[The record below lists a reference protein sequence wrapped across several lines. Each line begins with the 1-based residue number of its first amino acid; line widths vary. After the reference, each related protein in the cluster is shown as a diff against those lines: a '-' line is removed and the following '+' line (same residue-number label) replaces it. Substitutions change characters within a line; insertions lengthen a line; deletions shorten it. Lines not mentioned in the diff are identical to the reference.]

1 MTEGQT
7 LAPDDYKDLAASLER
22 DLERCD
28 DPTEADE
35 LRLRLARI
43 YLGVLPDLPRA
54 VAHAEELLGREDV
67 SAEAFQVAGALL
79 DHAEVA
85 PRAAELLSSTY
96 ARLGRVDGEAA
107 ALARELEIARAPR
120 GDVVRRRLVELRHRE
135 LGDPAGAMELA
146 EPLVT
151 KDPGDDELRALYV
164 EVAHALGSPIRAA
177 ETLSRAAKR
186 SKSSEVRERVGFE
199 VANLYLR
206 EGELHHA
213 RTAFLDVVL
222 TEGGGPLAVEAA
234 ERVLGLENG
243 PSDPLVAGA
252 ALETIARG
260 SQDGTVR
267 QGAAAKLL
275 TMHETTPF
283 KEARLVVAYQAL
295 VDSDRADEALAW
307 LRAYHERHG
316 DKGALAAVYQ
326 RQALRA
332 SDEASA
338 RALALKSIE
347 LRAGESDGAR
357 AEHWLWFVRTYGP
370 DRRAHAELLVLL
382 EQARR
387 VEDLCRI
394 LEAEVALATPE
405 ERPALLA
412 RLGRTHLVSRGDP
425 EAALAALGQ
434 CLALDATNE
443 TARSIVESLMAA
455 GNDRLA
461 AADVLEPIYRATGNH
476 EGELHV
482 LETRADLL
490 TDAQGRVAV
499 IARAVDVAGGP
510 LGDSQ
515 RALQLCRQGLE
526 LDPASPE
533 LLQRLDELVGDTEL
547 PADRLTRYRSA
558 LEIASPAQR
567 APLLR
572 AIALLLR
579 DTLGDLRG
587 AVEAWE
593 QVVADDPTDLAS
605 FEALAAACGTLGDA
619 AASLAWLERARAGLR
634 GADRDRMTVRTAR
647 ALIEARS
654 KERALALCREVA
666 ADADADP
673 SALEDVAEMAWTQ
686 GDADLYRQ
694 ALGHMSL
701 VDRYA
706 VGGDWARLPDAL
718 RVWLDRGEDLGGC
731 VLLLLRLE
739 SSAIEAAAV
748 DAFVSLADDL
758 AARIAGESR
767 GQARALSRAKARVLA
782 SDAERPQ
789 AAAAVYRKLVEE
801 FADDEV
807 VRDYEAFADATTD
820 AKARHEL
827 RRWLF
832 GWRAE
837 HEPRPVGVVLA
848 WAKSEEE
855 YGAGDAA
862 IVVYERLAAFEG
874 ERRLALEA
882 VCRLKLH
889 AGDLAGGLD
898 AYRALRDESAT
909 DQARLAIDLTAV
921 RLLSGEQYPV
931 EAAAI
936 LAPTLAIHPPIEE
949 AHELARQMLAD
960 PASRNEVATR
970 IAETASSA
978 DDVTALRIY
987 NFLLAGG
994 ADEGAHRGEE
1004 TAARSSGPRPMG
1016 GRRRQ
1021 WYQRVADL
1029 ARVDPEAA
1037 FSTGSRGVLEFPDAI
1052 ALWDGLER
1060 VARDLGRLE
1069 EVPAAYRRVLVEKV
1083 TDAGLAESLG
1093 RRMVHFEEACAME
1106 SAHSTEALLK
1116 VLELAPGA
1124 RWALDRVKL
1133 TLGAQ
1138 ARYDDLFAILDRAIE
1153 AAADDRARADLLSEA
1168 AFAARDL
1175 AGLPERAIVY
1185 LTGLFALRPDDAQ
1198 VESSLERL
1206 YERQGHR
1213 VQLIGLLEK
1222 RVSRTTGFKRRDLR
1236 RRIVSSWLDLGEAA
1250 HADVVLEALLAGDA
1264 FVADVVDLLERVLD
1278 GPAPAE
1284 VHDRTAARL
1293 RAHYESLGRV
1303 DELVR
1308 VAERSLV
1315 LAGDAVERA
1324 RRMRDLVA
1332 LRLRAAAGSAR
1343 MFGEVAARLDSDVAG
1358 DRALAKTAYKALL
1371 LQALYAFARSR
1382 RAGGDAT
1389 DAADGAYT
1397 SILKLRDILLD
1408 DASPAA
1414 AFALLRRG
1422 SRVPFDT
1429 GKRRGLLCDAAIV
1442 CAERLGDAARAVRL
1456 FDELYAEDPGDD
1468 FAARSLGAYAGLLE
1482 STGQTVKL
1490 ATVWEQQAELREK
1503 AGSGAEERACW
1514 ERAAALWEREGAW
1527 AQAIGAYRRGAGL
1540 GSEASFEALAR
1551 IHAARAEWGD
1561 AAKALEWLFSR
1572 ATQESRGARAL
1583 KLTEA
1588 YVALDR
1594 RDQARAWLEET
1605 LKLHGEAPRGG
1616 DLERVREQ
1624 LIELYRRDGVWLPLA
1639 RLLAD
1644 DARRADDPR
1653 DELALLREAADLYRS
1668 KLAQPDEAAGLLQ
1681 GAVALDPGD
1690 SVLRGTLVEVLEA
1703 RGRWEESAAVL
1714 AGQIA
1719 LYGEHRSRD
1728 RAVVHRRL
1736 AHALVQASRLED
1748 AFTELR
1754 HAVEM
1759 FPSHPG
1765 SLFDLA
1771 RVALD
1776 LDRLDLSERT
1786 YRALLLVIHGGE
1798 EGSGPSRMDVFV
1810 DLSEVALRRGDEA
1823 RAADLIDSAFDEGL
1837 ERGEDPSRLEGGLR
1851 ARGRHALLARALERR
1866 VERGATLG
1874 DRASALADLTE
1885 LWATDL
1891 GKPIDLGLRLRNAA
1905 DRIARDLGHEDAT
1918 DSAPWS
1924 SLATVYGHFDDAR
1937 PALLP
1942 LLETAI
1948 PKVQAGADRGR
1959 LRVLLAKML
1968 LALPDRTD
1976 AAIAALRDA
1985 LADDPSSREG
1995 NQLLTSVLESQGRV
2009 DELVGLAERRL
2020 AALPAE
2026 ADPRDFVDAAW
2037 KLAGALEH
2045 AGRPEEALPV
2055 YESVLDREPTDP
2067 ALLRTLAER
2076 LQGLGSRRLADCLE
2090 RWLRV
2095 DRAGAGGDVARRLLE
2110 LRDEAGDTAGSLR
2123 ALGIAAASD
2132 RGLLLRFVEAH
2143 RKAGDERQAL
2153 EVVGTAIETH
2163 PAAADLLVLRSGIRE
2178 RAGDADGAVAD
2189 LEAAGTID
2197 AKQVNALLELL
2208 GRIAGADDSTRADA
2222 HAMRLVDTLLRLNRP
2237 KQARRE
2243 LERLLARNPQHADAL
2258 GKSAAL
2264 AAAEGSWEAAAS
2276 AYRKLLLV
2284 VEKGSDRAK
2293 LASVAVGTADASERA
2308 GQLDLARDALGRAID
2323 VLSRGPEMAPELERL
2338 CRVTKDWGR
2347 LAAVFVARA
2356 DAQEDAGAKTD
2367 LLLRAGRVMLD
2378 ECHDPAAALTVL
2390 DRCRAI
2396 APENLE
2402 VLVLWARGQVATG
2415 QPHAALRALYDVAE
2429 RNRGK
2434 RSPALANVYLEIG
2447 KAHLAGDELA
2457 EALDAL
2463 DFGFAVD
2470 WRVGDL
2476 AMLLGLVAL
2485 DLGEDKVAVRAF
2497 SAVTTLPP
2505 KKDPAGGGADA
2516 ATKAVAFYHLAS
2528 IAMAQGDITR
2538 ARRLV
2543 SKAVGGDP
2551 AHGPARALYDSLNA
2565 GAEAKAK

>member
-7 LAPDDYKDLAASLER
+7 LAPDDYQELAASLER
-22 DLERCD
+22 DLERSD
-28 DPTEADE
+28 DPSEADE

-43 YLGVLPDLPRA
+43 YLGVSPDLGRA
-54 VAHAEELLGREDV
+54 LAHAEHLLGREDV

-79 DHAEVA
+79 DHPEVA
-85 PRAAELLSSTY
+85 PQAAELLSSTY

-107 ALARELEIARAPR
+107 ALARELEIAQPPR
-120 GDVVRRRLVELRHRE
+120 SDMVRRRLVELRHRE
-135 LGDPAGAMELA
+135 LGDPAGAMDLA

-151 KDPGDDELRALYV
+151 KDPADEELRALYIQI
-164 EVAHALGSPIRAA
+164 AQALGSPIRAA
-177 ETLSRAAKR
+177 ETLARAAKKA
-186 SKSSEVRERVGFE
+186 KSNDVRERVGFE
-199 VANLYLR
+199 VATLYLS
-206 EGELHHA
+206 EGELNHA
-213 RTAFLDVVL
+213 RNAFLEVVL
-222 TEGGGPLAVEAA
+222 GEGGGPLAVEAA
-234 ERVLGLENG
+234 QRVLGLESG

-252 ALETIARG
+252 ALETIAKG
-260 SQDGTVR
+260 APD
-267 QGAAAKLL
+267 AAARQDAAVRLL
-275 TMHETTPF
+275 AMHETTPF
-283 KEARLVVAYQAL
+283 KEARLVVAHQAL
-295 VDSDRADEALAW
+295 VDSDRGDEALAW
-307 LRAYHERHG
+307 LGAFHERHG
-316 DKGALAAVYQ
+316 DQGALAAVYR
-326 RQALRA
+326 RQALRSTDA
-332 SDEASA
+332 ATA
-338 RALALKSIE
+338 RVLALKSIE

-357 AEHWLWFVRTYGP
+357 AEQWLWFVRTYGP
-370 DRRAHAELLVLL
+370 DRRAHAELLGLL
-382 EQARR
+382 EQTRR
-387 VEDLCRI
+387 VEDLCRV
-394 LEAEVALATPE
+394 LEAEVALAPPE

-412 RLGRTHLVSRGDP
+412 RLGRTHLVSRGDTD
-425 EAALAALGQ
+425 AALAALGQ
-434 CLALDATNE
+434 CLALDPTNDA
-443 TARSIVESLMAA
+443 ARSIVESLMAA
-455 GNDRLA
+455 GNERLA
-461 AADVLEPIYRATGNH
+461 AADVLEPVYRATGNH
-476 EGELHV
+476 EGELRV

-490 TDAQGRVAV
+490 VDPQAQVAA
-499 IARAVDVAGGP
+499 IASAVDVAAGA
-510 LGDSQ
+510 LQDSK
-515 RALQLCRQGLE
+515 RALQLCRRGLE
-526 LDPASPE
+526 MDPASPE
-533 LLQRLDELVGDTEL
+533 LLHRLDVLLGETEL

-558 LEIASPAQR
+558 LESASADRR

-572 AIALLLR
+572 AIALILR
-579 DTLGDLRG
+579 DALGDLRG

-605 FEALAAACGTLGDA
+605 YEALAGACGTLGDA
-619 AASLAWLERARAGLR
+619 AASLVWLERARASLR
-634 GADRDRMTVRTAR
+634 GPDRDRMTVRTAR
-647 ALIEARS
+647 ALIEARA

-666 ADADADP
+666 ADPDADP
-673 SALEDVAEMAWTQ
+673 SALEDVAEIASKH
-686 GDADLYRQ
+686 GDADLYRL

-706 VGGDWARLPDAL
+706 ESGDWERLPDAL

-739 SSAIEAAAV
+739 SSAIDGAAV
-748 DAFVSLADDL
+748 DAYVVLADEL
-758 AARIAGESR
+758 GARIAGESR

-782 SDAERPQ
+782 SDPARAP

-807 VRDYEAFADATTD
+807 VRDYESFADALGD
-820 AKARHEL
+820 PKARHEE

-832 GWRAE
+832 GWRAD
-837 HEPRPVGVVLA
+837 HEPRPVGVLAA
-848 WAKSEEE
+848 WAKAEEE
-855 YGAGDAA
+855 YGAGGAA
-862 IVVYERLAAFEG
+862 IAVYGRLAAFEG
-874 ERRLALEA
+874 ERRAALEA
-882 VCRLKLH
+882 VCRLELH
-889 AGDLAGGLD
+889 AGDLAGGMK
-898 AYRALRDESAT
+898 AYRALREECTTDE
-909 DQARLAIDLTAV
+909 ARLSVDLTV
-921 RLLSGEQYPV
+921 IRLLSAEQYPV
-931 EAAAI
+931 EAATI
-936 LAPTLAIHPPIEE
+936 LAPTLAVQPPVEE

-960 PASRNEVATR
+960 PASRNEVGTR
-970 IAETASSA
+970 IAETASAA

-987 NFLLAGG
+987 IFLLAGG
-994 ADEGAHRGEE
+994 ADEGVHRGDES
-1004 TAARSSGPRPMG
+1004 AARSSGPRPAMG

-1029 ARVDPEAA
+1029 SRVDPEAA
-1037 FSTGSRGVLEFPDAI
+1037 FLTGMRGVLEFPDAI
-1052 ALWDGLER
+1052 ALWDGFER

-1069 EVPAAYRRVLVEKV
+1069 EVPGAYRRVLVERV
-1083 TDAGLAESLG
+1083 TDAALAESLG

-1106 SAHSTEALLK
+1106 STHSTEALLK

-1153 AAADDRARADLLSEA
+1153 AAADDRARAELLSEA

-1175 AGLPERAIVY
+1175 AGLPERAIGY
-1185 LTGLFALRPDDAQ
+1185 LTGLYALRPDDAQ

-1213 VQLIGLLEK
+1213 VELIGLLEK
-1222 RVSRTTGFKRRDLR
+1222 RVSRAAGFKRRDLR
-1236 RRIVSSWLDLGEAA
+1236 RRIVASWLDLGEAGR
-1250 HADVVLEALLAGDA
+1250 ADVVLEALLEGDA

-1278 GPAPAE
+1278 GPAPPE

-1308 VAERSLV
+1308 VAERSLS
-1315 LAGDAVERA
+1315 LATDASERA

-1332 LRLRAAAGSAR
+1332 LRLRAAAASPR
-1343 MFGEVAARLDSDVAG
+1343 MFGEVAARLDADVAS

-1371 LQALYAFARSR
+1371 LQALHALARAR
-1382 RAGGDAT
+1382 RARTDAT
-1389 DAADGAYT
+1389 DAADGAYA
-1397 SILKLRDILLD
+1397 SLLELRDILLD
-1408 DASPAA
+1408 GSPAS

-1429 GKRRGLLCDAAIV
+1429 ARRRGLLCDAAMV
-1442 CAERLGDAARAVRL
+1442 CAERLGDAVRAVRL

-1468 FAARSLGAYAGLLE
+1468 FAARSLAAYAGLLE

-1490 ATVWEQQAELREK
+1490 ATLWEQQAVLREK

-1514 ERAAALWEREGAW
+1514 ERAAALWEREAAWEGAI
-1527 AQAIGAYRRGAGL
+1527 AAYRRGAAL

-1551 IHAARAEWGD
+1551 IHAARAEWAD
-1561 AAKALEWLFSR
+1561 AAKALEWLFAR
-1572 ATQESRGARAL
+1572 ATSESRGARAL

-1594 RDQARAWLEET
+1594 RDQARACLEET
-1605 LKLHGEAPRGG
+1605 LRLHGEAPREG
-1616 DLERVREQ
+1616 DLERVRAT
-1624 LIELYRRDGVWLPLA
+1624 LIALYRGDEVWLPLA
-1639 RLLAD
+1639 QLLSD
-1644 DARRADDPR
+1644 DARRVVDPV
-1653 DELALLREAADLYRS
+1653 EKLALLREAADLYRA
-1668 KLAQPDEAAGLLQ
+1668 KLARPDEAAVLLQ
-1681 GAVALDPGD
+1681 AAVALAPNDTG
-1690 SVLRGTLVEVLEA
+1690 LRGTLVEVLEA
-1703 RGRWEESAAVL
+1703 GGRWEESAAVL

-1719 LYGEHRSRD
+1719 LYGDHRSRD

-1736 AHALVQASRLED
+1736 AHALVQATRLED

-1786 YRALLLVIHGGE
+1786 YRALLLVIHGGDD
-1798 EGSGPSRMDVFV
+1798 GAGPSRMDVFV

-1837 ERGEDPSRLEGGLR
+1837 ERGDDPARLEGGLR
-1851 ARGRHALLARALERR
+1851 ARGRYALLARALERR

-1885 LWATDL
+1885 LWAAHL
-1891 GKPIDLGLRLRNAA
+1891 GKPAELGSRLRSDA

-1918 DSAPWS
+1918 DSTPWA

-1948 PKVQAGADRGR
+1948 PKVQTGADRSR

-1968 LALPDRTD
+1968 LARPDRTD
-1976 AAIAALRDA
+1976 AAIAALQEA

-1995 NQLLTSVLESQGRV
+1995 NRLLTSVLEAQGRV

-2026 ADPRDFVDAAW
+2026 ADPHDFVDAAW

-2045 AGRPEEALPV
+2045 AGRPAEALPI
-2055 YESVLDREPTDP
+2055 YESVLDKQPTDP

-2076 LQGLGSRRLADCLE
+2076 LQALGSARMADCLE
-2090 RWLRV
+2090 RWLQV
-2095 DRAGAGGDVARRLLE
+2095 DRTGAGGEVARRLLE

-2123 ALGIAAASD
+2123 ALEIAAASD

-2143 RKAGDERQAL
+2143 RKAGDEGRAL
-2153 EVVGTAIETH
+2153 DVLGAAIDAH

-2189 LEAAGTID
+2189 LEAAGAID
-2197 AKQVNALLELL
+2197 PKQVNGLLELL
-2208 GRIAGADDSTRADA
+2208 ARIANADSTRADV

-2243 LERLLARNPQHADAL
+2243 LDRLLARNPLHADAL

-2264 AAAEGSWEAAAS
+2264 AAAEGSWDAAAG
-2276 AYRKLLLV
+2276 AYRKLLQV

-2323 VLSRGPEMAPELERL
+2323 VLSQGPDMASELERL

-2356 DAQEDAGAKTD
+2356 DAQEGPAAKAD

-2378 ECHDPAAALTVL
+2378 ECHDPAAALTLL

-2396 APENLE
+2396 APENLDA
-2402 VLVLWARGQVATG
+2402 LVLWARAQVATG

-2447 KAHLAGDELA
+2447 KAHLAGDELV

-2505 KKDPAGGGADA
+2505 RKEPAGGGADA

-2528 IAMAQGDITR
+2528 IAMAQGDLTR

-2551 AHGPARALYDSLNA
+2551 AHGPARALYDTLNA